1 MQRARQRETIAR
13 QKRTKITTTSASTPI
28 KPRPIID
35 YFIAFLC
42 SHFPGESCDCRLILS
57 SFICT
62 MPRQNHASALSVDN
76 DDEFTFSQQL
86 PELSQRL
93 GAVKPSER
101 SNLDKMSRQQREKA
115 ILDLSRNILFKAL
128 AGEPIDRLKVLKE
141 AMPNASDKISSAV
154 MDQASARL
162 KRVFGFELLRVPQYM
177 EPILPK
183 KHLDRLYVINTV
195 PDDLQGTHSRAIH
208 GVHTST
214 AVEHGLLMVC
224 LAFCFCKGTPR
235 SDKSRWITDIDL
247 YRLLHGLDE
256 NLPAEPPT
264 TKRTSTQATST
275 ANTPSIDVALERFVA
290 LDYLLKQ
297 KIDVESH
304 TQSSVTEDALVQYS
318 MGPRAAMEVGRR
330 QVIFFC
336 AEILD
341 EQPDPTMLL
350 EIANEE
356 ATQTNGDEV
365 TQ

>member
-1 MQRARQRETIAR
+1 
-13 QKRTKITTTSASTPI
+13 
-28 KPRPIID
+28 
-35 YFIAFLC
+35 
-42 SHFPGESCDCRLILS
+42 
-57 SFICT
+57 
-62 MPRQNHASALSVDN
+62 MPRQKSGSALSVDN
-76 DDEFTFSQQL
+76 DDEFTFSQQQ

-101 SNLDKMSRQQREKA
+101 SNLDKMSRQQRDKA

-162 KRVFGFELLRVPQYM
+162 KHVFGFELLRVPQYM
-177 EPILPK
+177 ESTLPK
-183 KHLDRLYVINTV
+183 KYLDRLYVINTV

-214 AVEHGLLMVC
+214 AIEQGLLMVC

-247 YRLLHGLDE
+247 YRLLHGLDD

-264 TKRTSTQATST
+264 TKRSSTQATTST
-275 ANTPSIDVALERFVA
+275 ANTPSVDVALERFVA

-297 KIDVESH
+297 KINMESY

-356 ATQTNGDEV
+356 ATQTNGEEE